1 MKNKKTTNAGIS
13 DKSSSGTWYTLKNSE
28 LKDYVAPVLGTI
40 LIFIIGQIV
49 APGFGTPKSIF
60 NFLATSSV
68 LMIAC
73 LPQVLAIVSGKGGID
88 LSLGALMSLS
98 VAWGGALSGG
108 TISGLITSMLIMAG
122 VGVLCGLCN
131 GFAVQYWGVPAMVVT
146 LSVGNLLDNCYL
158 AITKGKP
165 IGSVT
170 PELLEFGTSNAFGYV
185 RWVLLLAITVVI
197 IVELLLRHTKYGKML
212 YLFGTNWKAAE
223 MTGIKAKQLG
233 VLTYVFA
240 AVVSSLAGFLLL
252 SIIGSTQSGAGNE
265 YTMLAVAA
273 AVIGGVNIAG
283 GKGTYV
289 GAALGAVL
297 IMVLNGFLIVVQMP
311 EGARDLIKGLVLLG
325 ILVAY
330 ARAPKMR
337 Q

>member
-1 MKNKKTTNAGIS
+1 MNNKENKGVALAAI
-13 DKSSSGTWYTLKNSE
+13 KNSE
-28 LKDYVAPVLGTI
+28 LRDYIAPIAGTI
-40 LIFIIGQIV
+40 LIFIIGQII

-60 NFLATSSV
+60 NFLATASV

-73 LPQVLAIVSGKGGID
+73 LPQVLAITSGKGGID

-108 TISGLITSMLIMAG
+108 TISGLITSMIILTG

-131 GFAVQYWGVPAMVVT
+131 GFAVEYWGVPAMVVT
-146 LSVGNLLDNCYL
+146 LSVGNLVDNCFL
-158 AITKGKP
+158 AITKANP
-165 IGSVT
+165 MGSIT
-170 PELLEFGTSNAFGYV
+170 KALLTFGTTNVFGPI
-185 RWVLLLAITVVI
+185 RKVLVLAVVFVVI
-197 IVELLLRHTKYGKML
+197 VEILLRKTKYGKKL

-223 MTGIKAKQLG
+223 MAGIKAKRLG
-233 VLTYVFA
+233 VLTYVFG
-240 AVVSSLAGFLLL
+240 AVTSAMAGFLLL
-252 SIIGSTQSGAGNE
+252 SIVGSTQAGAGNE
-265 YTMLAVAA
+265 YTMLAVAS

-289 GAALGAVL
+289 GAALGAILLTVL
-297 IMVLNGFLIVVQMP
+297 TGLLVVIQLP
-311 EGARDLIKGLVLLG
+311 EGARNFIKGLVLMS

-330 ARAPKMR
+330 AKAPKLR